1 MRASLTSSFLKYDLT
16 QGEFEGGCRFSSDQR
31 AVIQNLIAD
40 CAEEKI
46 ALTFDVNNPQV
57 FVQAEAE
64 LQGKIG
70 ILKYLLSLESQLP
83 PEVN

>member
-1 MRASLTSSFLKYDLT
+1 MRPLTDSSFMKYHLT
-16 QGEFEGGCRFSSDQR
+16 APEYEAGCKFTSEQR

-40 CAEEKI
+40 CAEEKLV
-46 ALTFDVNNPQV
+46 LTFDPEHPLQ
-57 FVQAEAE
+57 FAQAEAE

-70 ILKYLLSLESQLP
+70 ILKYLLSLEAQLT